1 MRQSQPDN
9 KPIFL
14 MSSKAP
20 FESLDEWLPWLES
33 LSPREIVLGLE
44 RVYEVKHRLD
54 LHDPKFVVNVAGTNG
69 KGSSVAMLESL
80 LRNAGI
86 VTGCYTSPHVI
97 SYNERTRIDGRP
109 ASEQVILEAL
119 AKVESVRGDVPLTF
133 FEFGTLATLVAF
145 DSAKVDAWILE
156 VGMGGRLDAVNVIDP
171 DVALI
176 TNVSIDHCAWLGDD
190 VETIAREKAG
200 IMRPAIP
207 VIFGSEKVPD
217 TVFEVA
223 NELDATLLVAGQDFA
238 HEINQDG
245 TWNWRGKKYQLN
257 KILPPALQGSTQ
269 IGNASAVL
277 AVLEVLDQNF
287 VWDTT
292 SVGMVFSGIQLDG
305 RFQTIRD
312 KWILDVAHNTESARV
327 LANLIDGISIQ
338 GNVKLIIGMLQ
349 DKDLEGFVA
358 PLAEAIDSFIAV
370 TIPGPRGSAADDI
383 AKDIAN
389 FTGKPCLLETDLA
402 SALEHADVSTNKD
415 DRIVVTG
422 SFQIV
427 GPALE
432 WLRAF

>member
-1 MRQSQPDN
+1 
-9 KPIFL
+9 
-14 MSSKAP
+14 MSLKAP
-20 FESLDEWLPWLES
+20 FESLDDWLPWLES

-44 RVYEVKHRLD
+44 RVREVKQRLD
-54 LHDPKFVVNVAGTNG
+54 LHDPKLVVNVAGTNG
-69 KGSSVAMLESL
+69 KGSSVAMLESML
-80 LRNAGI
+80 GHAGI

-109 ASEQVILEAL
+109 ASEQLIVEAL

-145 DSAKVDAWILE
+145 DSEKVDAWILE
-156 VGMGGRLDAVNVIDP
+156 VGMGGRLDAVNVIEP

-176 TNVSIDHCAWLGDD
+176 TNVSLDHCAWLGDD

-200 IMRPAIP
+200 IMRPTIP

-217 TVFEVA
+217 AICEIA
-223 NELDATLLVAGQDFA
+223 NGLDANLLVAGHDFS
-238 HEINQDG
+238 HEINRDG
-245 TWNWRGKKYQLN
+245 TWNWRGKEYQLSN
-257 KILPPALQGSTQ
+257 ILPPALPGATQ

-277 AVLEVLDQNF
+277 AVLEVLDQGFIWNA
-287 VWDTT
+287 T
-292 SVGMVFSGIQLDG
+292 SIGMVFSGIQLEG
-305 RFQTIRD
+305 RFQTVGD
-312 KWILDVAHNTESARV
+312 KWILDVAHNPEAARV
-327 LANLIDGISIQ
+327 LAGLIHNMSVK

-370 TIPGPRGSAADDI
+370 TIPGPRGTAADEI
-383 AKDIAN
+383 AQDIAN
-389 FTGKPCLLETDLA
+389 FTGKPCLLKSDLV
-402 SALEHADVSTNKD
+402 SALQHAHLSSNND

-422 SFQIV
+422 SFQVV

>member
-1 MRQSQPDN
+1 
-9 KPIFL
+9 

-20 FESLDEWLPWLES
+20 FESLDQWLPWLES

-44 RVYEVKHRLD
+44 RVREVKHRLD

-109 ASEQVILEAL
+109 ASEQVILKAL

-217 TVFEVA
+217 TVFDVA
-223 NELDATLLVAGQDFA
+223 NELDATLLVAGQD
-238 HEINQDG
+238 
-245 TWNWRGKKYQLN
+245 L
-257 KILPPALQGSTQ
+257 S
-269 IGNASAVL
+269 
-277 AVLEVLDQNF
+277 
-287 VWDTT
+287 
-292 SVGMVFSGIQLDG
+292 
-305 RFQTIRD
+305 
-312 KWILDVAHNTESARV
+312 
-327 LANLIDGISIQ
+327 LIHIS
-338 GNVKLIIGMLQ
+338 
-349 DKDLEGFVA
+349 E
-358 PLAEAIDSFIAV
+358 P
-370 TIPGPRGSAADDI
+370 TRPY
-383 AKDIAN
+383 
-389 FTGKPCLLETDLA
+389 
-402 SALEHADVSTNKD
+402 
-415 DRIVVTG
+415 
-422 SFQIV
+422 
-427 GPALE
+427 
-432 WLRAF
+432 

>member
-1 MRQSQPDN
+1 
-9 KPIFL
+9 
-14 MSSKAP
+14 MSPKAP
-20 FESLDEWLPWLES
+20 FESLDDWLPWLES
-33 LSPREIVLGLE
+33 LSPREIILGLE
-44 RVYEVKHRLD
+44 RVREVKQRLD

-69 KGSSVAMLESL
+69 KGSSVAMLESM
-80 LRNAGI
+80 LRHAGI

-97 SYNERTRIDGRP
+97 SYNERTRINGRP

-156 VGMGGRLDAVNVIDP
+156 VGMGGRLDAVNVIEP

-176 TNVSIDHCAWLGDD
+176 TNVSLDHCAWLGDD

-207 VIFGSEKVPD
+207 VIFGSEAVPD
-217 TVFEVA
+217 TIWEIA
-223 NELDATLLVAGQDFA
+223 NGLDANLLVAGQDFT
-238 HEINQDG
+238 HEINLDG

-257 KILPPALQGSTQ
+257 KILPPALPGATQ

-277 AVLEVLDQNF
+277 AVLEVLDPGF
-287 VWDTT
+287 VWDVT
-292 SVGMVFSGIQLDG
+292 SIGMVFSGIQLEG
-305 RFQTIRD
+305 RFQIVED
-312 KWILDVAHNTESARV
+312 KWILDVAHNPEAARV
-327 LANLIDGISIQ
+327 LASLIDDMSVQ

-370 TIPGPRGSAADDI
+370 TIPGSRGTAADEI
-383 AKDIAN
+383 AQDIAN
-389 FTGKPCLLETDLA
+389 FTGKPCLLESDLV
-402 SALEHADVSTNKD
+402 SALQHAHLNSNND

-422 SFQIV
+422 SFQVV